1 MARLYGRNVPDEQ
14 YEALRRRAAKHH
26 RSIAAEV
33 LAMLEETLLT
43 ARELEAHRSAAKMT
57 TKNTTTSG

>member
-33 LAMLEETLLT
+33 VAMLETLLT
-43 ARELEAHRSAAKMT
+43 ARELEARRSAAKMT